1 MGSTLSCLHRWS
13 LSELPLCWA
22 VGRLSLSVIVFFIKL
37 TALSEIVIK
46 PTAPNKH
53 EKSRY
58 RGLNI
63 GFNTRTC
70 ILKFKSVCF
79 LLSALGHIQCDNEHQ
94 SLVRTRLCPH
104 LLARKI
110 REPAV
115 NLARILHHCGSQ
127 NR

>member
-13 LSELPLCWA
+13 LRVLPCCG
-22 VGRLSLSVIVFFIKL
+22 GRSALSLSVIVFFIKP
-37 TALSEIVIK
+37 TALSEIAIK

-79 LLSALGHIQCDNEHQ
+79 LLSALEHIQCDNEHQ
-94 SLVRTRLCPH
+94 SFVRTRLCLH

-115 NLARILHHCGSQ
+115 NLARILLQCGSQ
-127 NR
+127 NH

>member
-1 MGSTLSCLHRWS
+1 MGSVIKLSA
-13 LSELPLCWA
+13 PLVIKRAA
-22 VGRLSLSVIVFFIKL
+22 VVLGGRSALSLSVIVFFIKL

-70 ILKFKSVCF
+70 ILKFKLVCF
-79 LLSALGHIQCDNEHQ
+79 LLSALERILFCIVGQ
-94 SLVRTRLCPH
+94 SLVRTR
-104 LLARKI
+104 
-110 REPAV
+110 
-115 NLARILHHCGSQ
+115 
-127 NR
+127 